1 MDKDILKQNKLPG
14 CDQFTRPEEI
24 KTLSKYLGNIRKVQ
38 EEHTN
43 LEVDNLEIPGRKTG
57 KLPEINSLSD
67 YSDELNTK
75 EYAITNLDKDL
86 IKSDLDNKVTNLGS
100 SEIIDLG
107 ESENLEWLD
116 PNISGNEL
124 YDGVIIRN
132 SGKSKSNGVELD
144 EELVTSKLPEFID
157 NLEDEKEAQLSNTV
171 LNIIDDS
178 IIENLEKNNLN
189 LSISHTD
196 LDELDLD
203 KIKLIDDTK
212 ALYKLPEFI
221 DNLEDEKEAQL
232 SNTVLNII
240 DDSIIENLEKN
251 NLNISISPTD
261 LDELELD
268 KIKLIDD
275 TKTLYELPEFIDNL
289 EDSTKTKLS
298 NTVLNIIDERNL
310 KILDNF
316 NIKLSNTPTND
327 SLEKSKLDLVIKDE
341 EVNLSDYLDELKKE
355 SDEINLT
362 QEKENLY
369 VSDLG
374 NILSEKYIPII
385 DSQLNIQLSNEIK
398 ELEID
403 FSDIKLSETLLN
415 ISSEDEELLELNNYL
430 DSLYLKEE
438 NTELVSTRID
448 ISDDNQTSELD
459 NTAVKLN
466 DLTKDT
472 QLSDLLINI
481 EVPRDLNNLSDELI
495 NLHNASFQET
505 NLKSKLIDLG
515 ESGNLEWL
523 DPNISGNELYDGVII
538 RPDSEYNTEG
548 DLKEDLIYLD
558 ENYTEDSTIIFE
570 KTSKDVVT
578 LENENLDSTEI
589 FEESNKDIITL
600 EDENLDSTEIFE
612 ESRDSLLN
620 LSTNST
626 IDATSLAFLKSLEG
640 DELYYKVLELAGG
653 KSSWEQKIQSLM
665 SAYLSSSKISPER
678 AKEYESKLDETRK
691 ILEVTSNIK
700 LYEDEYTLK
709 STEYKLPEFNLGML
723 NASQYL
729 RWVAEN
735 TIGPSI
741 HGGARELLLNETLA
755 LLVLYREKLEK
766 SSRSN
771 RDRLPGYDGGLVG
784 DVISSGVSG
793 AIGKAAGRFI
803 NAVTGANKVDMSLPI
818 NHPEKI
824 KERIKEGENKGII
837 GWTAANDRVTVK
849 SAGKSGNS
857 NKDLL
862 GNIKKKAEEAV
873 SGDNKVNYKFAPNY
887 ITGEG
892 IKTTLEELCGKTDE
906 DVKSVDDFFTILR
919 TSPYITTPEKFTSTK
934 NGGYQAQT
942 LDSNSFWEIIFEP
955 YVGVENGSYSFLPAL
970 HEINTLNAIFH
981 GAETSYNKWI
991 PFTSFDL
998 QKTKLST
1005 KSLGLFDGEIAY
1017 PVSAE
1022 YLNEFRVTIV
1032 DDQYKSW
1039 KTYFERCMEVAVYN
1053 SEPHT
1058 SEFYKEDGKI
1068 ISTKLG
1074 GKGELEAKITAIDKT
1089 HQVISMYKNITFR
1102 CVIYVMTPQKST
1114 IRKFDLLLVLKDFTE
1129 EYSGDIDSGG
1139 TDLTVTFSIVGE
1151 NPKDKPSKVTELIL
1165 TPDDNWEKKSKRTD
1179 YSSMANKAVNSVM
1192 KIL

>member
-38 EEHTN
+38 EEHTS

-75 EYAITNLDKDL
+75 GYDITLNKDL
-86 IKSDLDNKVTNLGS
+86 VKSDLDNKITSLNKDLVKSDLDNKVTSLNKDLVKS
-100 SEIIDLG
+100 DLDNKVTSLNNTEIVDLSDSG
-107 ESENLEWLD
+107 NLEWFD
-116 PNISGNEL
+116 PNILGNEL

-144 EELVTSKLPEFID
+144 EELITSKLPKFID
-157 NLEDEKEAQLSNTV
+157 NLEDEKEVHLSNTV

-178 IIENLEKNNLN
+178 IIENLEKGNLN
-189 LSISHTD
+189 LSISHT
-196 LDELDLD
+196 
-203 KIKLIDDTK
+203 
-212 ALYKLPEFI
+212 
-221 DNLEDEKEAQL
+221 N
-232 SNTVLNII
+232 
-240 DDSIIENLEKN
+240 
-251 NLNISISPTD
+251 
-261 LDELELD
+261 LDELELG
-268 KIKLIDD
+268 KINLVDN
-275 TKTLYELPEFIDNL
+275 TKTISELPEFIDNL
-289 EDSTKTKLS
+289 EDSSKTKLS
-298 NTVLNIIDERNL
+298 STILNIIDERDL

-316 NIKLSNTPTND
+316 NIKLSDTPIND
-327 SLEKSKLDLVIKDE
+327 SLGKSKLDLVIKDE
-341 EVNLSDYLDELKKE
+341 VNLSNYLDELKKE
-355 SDEINLT
+355 PDEVNLV
-362 QEKENLY
+362 QKKEDLY

-385 DSQLNIQLSNEIK
+385 DNQLNISLSSEIK
-398 ELEID
+398 ELDID

-415 ISSEDEELLELNNYL
+415 ISNEDEELLELSNYL
-430 DSLYLKEE
+430 DPLRLKEE
-438 NTELVSTRID
+438 NLELESTRID
-448 ISDDNQTSELD
+448 ISDNSQASELD
-459 NTAVKLN
+459 NTAIKLN

-481 EVPRDLNNLSDELI
+481 EDHRDLDNLSDELV
-495 NLHNASFQET
+495 NLYNASFQET
-505 NLKSKLIDLG
+505 NLESKLIDLG
-515 ESGNLEWL
+515 ESGNLDWL
-523 DPNISGNELYDGVII
+523 DPNISGNELYNGVII
-538 RPDSEYNTEG
+538 RPDSEHDTES
-548 DLKEDLIYLD
+548 DLKESLIYLN

-570 KTSKDVVT
+570 ETSKGIV
-578 LENENLDSTEI
+578 
-589 FEESNKDIITL
+589 TL
-600 EDENLDSTEIFE
+600 EDEDLDSTTIFE
-612 ESRDSLLN
+612 ETSKGIVTLEDEDLDSTTIFEETKDSLLN
-620 LSTNST
+620 LNTKST
-626 IDATSLAFLKSLEG
+626 IDAASLAFLKSLEG
-640 DELYYKVLELAGG
+640 DELYYKVLELASG

-678 AKEYESKLDETRK
+678 AEEYESKLDETRK

-700 LYEDEYTLK
+700 LYEDEDTLK

-735 TIGPSI
+735 TIGTSI

-771 RDRLPGYDGGLVG
+771 RDRLPGDDGGLVG

-803 NAVTGANKVDMSLPI
+803 NAVTGANKVNMSQPI

-824 KERIKEGENKGII
+824 KGEEEKVI

-849 SAGKSGNS
+849 SAGKTGNS

-1005 KSLGLFDGEIAY
+1005 KSLGLFDGEIVY

-1058 SEFYKEDGKI
+1058 SEFYKDDGKKI
-1068 ISTKLG
+1068 TSTKLG
-1074 GKGELEAKITAIDKT
+1074 GKNEVEAKITAIDKT

-1102 CVIYVMTPQKST
+1102 CIIYVMTPQKST

-1151 NPKDKPSKVTELIL
+1151 NPKDKPSKVVELTL

-1179 YSSMANKAVNSVM
+1179 YSTMANKVVNSVM